1 MNQRTLLKKTM
12 DLARTG
18 DADAFQNFYILTV
31 QDTYGKICSLVKER
45 EQAEPVLEEVYLRLY
60 KKADTLPVDVE
71 ELTDRIEEE
80 IYRVVEKELGH
91 EPAHL
96 EFEGEYPSL
105 KEERAVTMW
114 LKIEEKAGLTREEPE
129 EDKGSFAAYLYSLMK
144 VVMTVVVLIFT
155 VAVFYLGL
163 RWFRGSRK
171 GEEIPAIALE
181 TAAQSSEAPIVIE
194 GERLPPGWEQ
204 KPDGKLYYT
213 TKEGRPADG
222 PVAIGKQILTFSRNG
237 ELTMIGSNKD
247 VVENMNLS
255 FDEKTR
261 YEVKAGDIY
270 IKAPDSEEETR
281 AVMNGHVVQAD
292 VRCGYLWYISQ
303 YQIPNSSQVK
313 TTLYRAEPDG
323 GRQEEIYTTDST
335 LESGSFQVTSR
346 WLYYLSDGTLYRKEL
361 STGNTEFLATDV
373 EHYFA
378 WEDTAYYMKDR
389 TLESVSQGV
398 EYSGTEAGYR
408 IELREQGLVLSLFDA
423 SGNPVAEEGSGEVR
437 AGDRF
442 YRLEEGVI
450 KAVSPAPRRDG
461 DVTYYIDDAG
471 TDKKIYWK
479 DGAGTRG
486 LIRQEG
492 LVADSFCIAGDW
504 LYYSARTD
512 QYGAECDSQ
521 IYRLNLQTMTLEKS
535 GAPFRGYMRN
545 LYYFDNVQAI
555 FGEYIPSVADP
566 EDIHGEIAVIS
577 LGGGIE
583 PVNDTGVRPETD
595 GSDMLEMVMAE
606 GDRIYCLYHRL
617 SYDSDSGQMA
627 WETTKPLEIGLN
639 GTEIQN
645 GAEDE

>member
-31 QDTYGKICSLVKER
+31 QDTYGKIGSLVEDR
-45 EQAEPVLEEVYLRLY
+45 EKTEPILEEVYLRLY
-60 KKADTLPVDVE
+60 KKANTLPVDEE

-91 EPAHL
+91 EPAHF
-96 EFEGEYPSL
+96 EFDGEYQSL
-105 KEERAVTMW
+105 KEETAVTMW
-114 LKIEEKAGLTREEPE
+114 MKIEEKAGLTREETE
-129 EDKGSFAAYLYSLMK
+129 EEKGSFAAYLYSLLK
-144 VVMTVVVLIFT
+144 VVITVCILIFT
-155 VAVFYLGL
+155 VAVFYKGL
-163 RWFRGSRK
+163 QWFRGSRK
-171 GEEIPAIALE
+171 GEEIPAVVME
-181 TAAQSSEAPIVIE
+181 TAEPVSEAPIVIE
-194 GERLPPGWEQ
+194 GERLNPGWEQ

-213 TKEGRPADG
+213 TKEGRLADG
-222 PVAIGKQILTFSRNG
+222 PVALGKQILTFSRNG

-255 FDEKTR
+255 FDENTR
-261 YEVKAGDIY
+261 YEVKSGDIY
-270 IKAPDSEEETR
+270 IKEPDSEEEIR
-281 AVMNGHVVQAD
+281 VVMNGHVTQAD
-292 VRCGYLWYISQ
+292 IRCGYLWYISQ

-323 GRQEEIYTTDST
+323 GKQEEIYTTDSI

-346 WLYYLSDGTLYRKEL
+346 WLYYLSDGILYRKEL
-361 STGNTEFLATDV
+361 STGNTESLASDV

-398 EYSGTEAGYR
+398 EYSGTDAGYR
-408 IELREQGLVLSLFDA
+408 IELRDQGLVLTLFDA
-423 SGNPVAEEGSGEVR
+423 LGNPVVEEGSGEVH
-437 AGDRF
+437 AGDRI

-450 KAVSPAPRRDG
+450 KSVSPAPRKDG

-471 TDKKIYWK
+471 TDQKIYWK

-504 LYYSARTD
+504 LYYSARTE

-521 IYRLNLQTMTLEKS
+521 IYRLNLQTMNLEKM

-545 LYYFDNVQAI
+545 MYYFDNVQAI

-566 EDIHGEIAVIS
+566 NDIHGEISVIS

-583 PVNDTGVRPETD
+583 PVNDTGVRPESD

-606 GDRIYCLYHRL
+606 GDRIYCLYHRC

-627 WETTKPLEIGLN
+627 WETTKPLEIRLN

-645 GAEDE
+645 GAGDE